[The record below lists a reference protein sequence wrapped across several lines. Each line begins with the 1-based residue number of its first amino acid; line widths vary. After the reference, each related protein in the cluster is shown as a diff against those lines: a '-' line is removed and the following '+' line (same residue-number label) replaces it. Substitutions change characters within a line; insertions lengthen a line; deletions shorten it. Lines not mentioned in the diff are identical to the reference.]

1 MPIRAE
7 CSAGHAMMVPDHRAG
22 TRLRCPRCGVELRV
36 PGTPVKAAAPAVK
49 PPAPVA
55 SEPPVPAAVKA
66 ASHLDPT
73 ALVIPSTQVEP
84 PQEQPAVNVPPPD
97 TLMGEVSETIVP
109 PRPVAASVSKPP
121 APVAKA
127 WSPPRDQSA
136 AAFYLS
142 LVLAALAIFG
152 VSPAVWEWYELW
164 RNPDEP
170 EVPPWVFALLITG
183 VLQLAYAVYLAQV
196 PDWSALWATTIAT
209 LAAAAAWAALL
220 GTTLLG
226 RDESALV
233 LLFRYADKLEGNRAA
248 MWCFIMLCFTSVLAY
263 FLGLTAVR
271 WQRAYHLLR
280 RVRAG

>member
-1 MPIRAE
+1 
-7 CSAGHAMMVPDHRAG
+7 MMVPDHRAG
-22 TRLRCPRCGVELRV
+22 TRLRCPRCGVELLV
-36 PGTPVKAAAPAVK
+36 PGAPVKAVAPPVVK
-49 PPAPVA
+49 PPSPMA
-55 SEPPVPAAVKA
+55 SEPSVPVTGETESALRPPAA
-66 ASHLDPT
+66 P
-73 ALVIPSTQVEP
+73 VIPSTQLEP
-84 PQEQPAVNVPPPD
+84 QPAANVSSPDLLIGDVNETVVPPPP
-97 TLMGEVSETIVP
+97 I
-109 PRPVAASVSKPP
+109 AAPASKPP
-121 APVAKA
+121 AHAPKA
-127 WSPPRDQSA
+127 WIPPAGQSVTA
-136 AAFYLS
+136 LYLA

-152 VSPAVWEWYELW
+152 ISPAVWEWFELW

-170 EVPPWVFALLITG
+170 PVPPWVFALLIAG
-183 VLQLAYAVYLAQV
+183 VLQLAYAAYLAQI

-271 WQRAYHLLR
+271 WQRAYDLLR
-280 RVRAG
+280 KVRAG